1 MGHTLSTVT
10 QNYQRFLVYVQ
21 PFRRALRK
29 SDQLALD
36 NLLDQASQHLPAAG
50 YAANLMPGIA
60 FLLALLLEKHKQV
73 GHLESELEDQRKDF
87 RRDLENYRVEFA
99 AELGKLRAEIF
110 LLKGSPNGH

>member
-10 QNYQRFLVYVQ
+10 QNYQRFLSSVQ

-36 NLLDQASQHLPAAG
+36 ALLSEANQHLPAVG
-50 YAANLMPGIA
+50 YAANLLPGIG

-73 GHLESELEDQRKDF
+73 LRLEAALENQRADLRRELEKSRK
-87 RRDLENYRVEFA
+87 EFSA
-99 AELGKLRAEIF
+99 TPTWLDDPG
-110 LLKGSPNGH
+110 G

>member
-10 QNYQRFLVYVQ
+10 QNYQRFLAYVQ

-36 NLLDQASQHLPAAG
+36 VLLDEANQHLPAAG
-50 YAANLMPGIA
+50 YAANLLPGIA
-60 FLLALLLEKHKQV
+60 FLLALLLEKHKQLA
-73 GHLESELEDQRKDF
+73 HLESELENQRMDF
-87 RRDLENYRVEFA
+87 KRELERYRKEFA
-99 AELGKLRAEIF
+99 AELGKLRTEIF